1 MSELAIR
8 RATPDDLDDVLALLR
23 DAMHRSD
30 DERFV
35 ELFRW
40 KHLANAF
47 GASPAWVAVDAS
59 APEGSRIAAV
69 RYLMRWE
76 FERDGQVAR
85 AVRAVDTATHPDYQG
100 RGLFTKLTM
109 GAIADLESEGV
120 DFIFNTP
127 NDQSRPGY
135 VKMGW
140 SILGQIPVASR
151 PLSIPGAIKMARARV
166 SAAHF
171 SIEVPCAEAAASVL
185 SDSAELEALLAT
197 RPATPEMR
205 TRLSPS
211 VMRWRYGGELLTY
224 RAVSTADG
232 IGVFR
237 IRQRGVARELAI
249 ALTLSRAGRAGERR
263 LTRSI
268 MRAARGHA
276 DYAIAIGTRPLATF
290 VPVPKAGPTL
300 AYRPLG
306 STPMTTIDNWALTL
320 GDIELF

>member
-1 MSELAIR
+1 MSELVIR

-40 KHLANAF
+40 KHIDNAF
-47 GASPAWVAVDAS
+47 GASPAWVAVDHS
-59 APEGSRIAAV
+59 SSDRPRIAAV

-76 FERDGQVAR
+76 FERSGRVVR

-109 GAIADLESEGV
+109 GAIVDLESEGV

-140 SILGQIPVASR
+140 SILGQVPVPSR
-151 PLSIPGAIKMARARV
+151 PLSVQGTIKMARARV

-171 SIEVPCAEAAASVL
+171 SLDVDCAESAAGAL
-185 SDSAELEALLAT
+185 ADSAELDALLAM
-197 RPATPEMR
+197 RPPTSQLQ

-211 VMRWRYGGELLTY
+211 VLRWRYGGQLLTY
-224 RAVSTADG
+224 RAVSTSDG
-232 IGVFR
+232 IGIFR
-237 IRQRGVARELAI
+237 IRQRGGARELAI
-249 ALTLSRAGRAGERR
+249 ALALSRTGRGGERR
-263 LTRSI
+263 LARS
-268 MRAARGHA
+268 MLRAARGHA
-276 DYAIAIGTRPLATF
+276 DYAIAIGRRPMPTF

-300 AYRPLG
+300 AFRPLG
-306 STPMTTIDNWALTL
+306 STPTTTIDDWALTL
-320 GDIELF
+320 GDIELL

>member
-1 MSELAIR
+1 MTDLLIR
-8 RATPDDLDDVLALLR
+8 QATPDDLTEVLSLLR

-40 KHLANAF
+40 KHLDNAF
-47 GASPAWVAVDAS
+47 GASPAWVAVDQDH
-59 APEGSRIAAV
+59 PGGPRLAAV

-76 FERDGQVAR
+76 FERNEKVLR

-100 RGLFTKLTM
+100 RGLFTKLTR
-109 GAIADLESEGV
+109 GAIADLERDGI

-140 SILGQIPVASR
+140 EILGTLPVPSR
-151 PLSIPGAIKMARARV
+151 PLSASGLVKMAKARV
-166 SAAHF
+166 SAEHF
-171 SIEVPCAEAAASVL
+171 SIEVKCGESAADVL
-185 SDSAELEALLAT
+185 SSDTDLLSLLSE
-197 RPATPEMR
+197 RPGSERYRTLLTPDV
-205 TRLSPS
+205 L
-211 VMRWRYGGELLTY
+211 RWRYGGELLTY

-232 IGVFR
+232 IGIFR
-237 IRQRGVARELAI
+237 VRKRGVARELAI
-249 ALTLSRAGRAGERR
+249 GVVLSRSGQPGERR
-263 LTRSI
+263 IARGVL
-268 MRAARGHA
+268 RAARGQA
-276 DYAIAIGTRPLATF
+276 DYAIAIGHRPLPTF

-300 AYRPLG
+300 AFRRLNETRPPL
-306 STPMTTIDNWALTL
+306 MDDWALTL